1 MRRRRRPAHDTP
13 MAHDSITGDIDLYNA
28 HFSARSH
35 APEDL
40 PAQPPVMVH
49 NVVGTAK
56 VFCSSLPFDLQLIHS
71 ILPNSTFK
79 KKKFAA
85 ITIRLFDPHCTVLLF
100 ASGKMVLTGC
110 RDFLLCVL
118 ATHKVIAV
126 MRQAIPCVDFEC
138 RSPSPC
144 CIYLSKL
151 FLTHLSPSL
160 SVSLPLLYLSLETLF
175 LTHLSPS
182 LSVIQMQNIVGHVD
196 MDLDHQN
203 IDLEL
208 FYRHYNIECTFQ
220 RSMFP
225 GLVYR
230 AQNSAVVML
239 IFASGRLVITGGRCM
254 RSINAA
260 WQVMKDKL
268 AAFLKPALP
277 VAVST
282 KKRRTLAE

>member
-1 MRRRRRPAHDTP
+1 MRRRRPAHDAP

-28 HFSARSH
+28 HFCARSH

-118 ATHKVIAV
+118 ATHKVIAIL
-126 MRQAIPCVDFEC
+126 RQAIPCVDFEC
-138 RSPSPC
+138 S
-144 CIYLSKL
+144 I
-151 FLTHLSPSL
+151 
-160 SVSLPLLYLSLETLF
+160 
-175 LTHLSPS
+175 
-182 LSVIQMQNIVGHVD
+182 IQMQNIVGHVD
-196 MDLDHQN
+196 MDLDRQN
-203 IDLEL
+203 IDLDL
-208 FYRHYNIECTFQ
+208 FYKQYNIECTFQ

-230 AQNSAVVML
+230 AQNSTVVML
-239 IFASGRLVITGGRCM
+239 IFGSGRVVITGGKCLQ
-254 RSINAA
+254 SINAA
-260 WQVMKDKL
+260 WHNLKSKL
-268 AAFLKPALP
+268 QSFLRPTLHKAE
-277 VAVST
+277 T
-282 KKRRTLAE
+282 NKKRKCVHAAA

>member
-28 HFSARSH
+28 HFSAPSQ
-35 APEDL
+35 AADSL
-40 PAQPPVMVH
+40 PAHPSVTLPPVMVH

-118 ATHKVIAV
+118 ATHKVIAIL
-126 MRQAIPCVDFEC
+126 RQAIPCVDFEC
-138 RSPSPC
+138 
-144 CIYLSKL
+144 
-151 FLTHLSPSL
+151 
-160 SVSLPLLYLSLETLF
+160 
-175 LTHLSPS
+175 
-182 LSVIQMQNIVGHVD
+182 SVIQMQNIVGHVD

-260 WQVMKDKL
+260 WHVMKEKL

-282 KKRRTLAE
+282 KKRRTLPE

>member
-1 MRRRRRPAHDTP
+1 MRRRRRPTHAAP
-13 MAHDSITGDIDLYNA
+13 MEHDSITGDIDLYNA
-28 HFSARSH
+28 HASSAH
-35 APEDL
+35 DL
-40 PAQPPVMVH
+40 PEQPPVMVH

-118 ATHKVIAV
+118 ATHKVIAIL
-126 MRQAIPCVDFEC
+126 RQAIPCVDFEC
-138 RSPSPC
+138 
-144 CIYLSKL
+144 
-151 FLTHLSPSL
+151 
-160 SVSLPLLYLSLETLF
+160 
-175 LTHLSPS
+175 
-182 LSVIQMQNIVGHVD
+182 SVIQMQNIVGHVD

-203 IDLEL
+203 IDLDL
-208 FYRHYNIECTFQ
+208 FYKQYNIECTFQ

-230 AQNSAVVML
+230 SQNSSVVML
-239 IFASGRLVITGGRCM
+239 IFASGRVVITGGKCLH
-254 RSINAA
+254 SINAA
-260 WQVMKDKL
+260 WNALKQKL
-268 AAFLKPALP
+268 NKFLQP
-277 VAVST
+277 VLVKTETS
-282 KKRRTLAE
+282 KKRKVVQAPVS